1 MKIISI
7 PVLALLALSAVV
19 SSANTVNDD
28 EDSLSTTSISAAD
41 DGGVEETSDSLIAV
55 KADESYRDIVRLKS
69 ADTPPEVLYPKI
81 YACFTDNFDVLSR
94 FRPDSP
100 EFARARNVLR
110 DINPDLEA
118 GAFHYSSLN
127 NSAQLT
133 KFAMALLDTQLHP
146 AFAGHAFRRDE
157 QTFPSI
163 VYIAASGAYNS
174 GDFPRAIEY
183 FKLFFTC
190 GDNPMREKVY
200 MYMGQACINAGQ
212 YDLAVNSMHD
222 AMKLYPENYHLI
234 SFGIKACIDGGHA
247 ERLQEFLDAALRM
260 RPDDEQLLSIQGKLL
275 EDEQQY
281 LKALDIYRRLD
292 EMKPNNMSVAQHTA
306 LCYYNLGVGFFNQAI
321 MESDE
326 KGAKRLKRQSNDYFS
341 SAIEKLEEVVA
352 NIPTSVKYLKALA
365 VAYGCIDDKEK
376 FDELNNR
383 IQALGQDP
391 VAGFSMPPIVAY
403 SEQNTT
409 NYQRAGVAS
418 SEAAADAPLYSDFAK
433 DFVEK
438 KLSAWTRKG
447 EFEKIEDYQKRVN
460 DLTIKAEYDKA
471 CAEAQAEY
479 LEKYAR
485 ALRLNDL
492 TLRPYDA
499 GNEVY
504 LIDSSYGP
512 IYLKVPLADNQ
523 AELFKSNW
531 AGVHFQA
538 PRFYI
543 ADNEVRVAQ
552 ITFVTP
558 YGKRYTY
565 DTTDNLAY
573 QQQLVDVDFD
583 AILRQANA
591 GQSVAQTA
599 RKSEVKIT
607 RMSDVDEN
615 IPQTTRR
622 LDRTLA
628 LIIANENYDNV
639 VAVESALHDGEIFAK
654 YCNLTLG
661 IPQENIRV
669 FKDASLGTMLGAVA
683 QIRNAVQAFD
693 GDCDVIVYYAGHGM
707 PDERTKD
714 AYLLPVD
721 GSPLTPES
729 CMPLGRFYE
738 QIGDAGSGSVIVF
751 LDACFSG
758 ARRDGGMLA
767 QARGVAIKPKE
778 SAPTGN
784 MLVFSATSGQETAL
798 PYRDKN
804 HGLFTYYLLKK
815 IQQTKGDVTL
825 KDLTD
830 DVTAN
835 VRRQSAVINNK
846 LQSPQVTASGLLT
859 TTWQN
864 RKLRK

>member
-1 MKIISI
+1 MRSISI
-7 PVLALLALSAVV
+7 PVIALFAVSAI
-19 SSANTVNDD
+19 A
-28 EDSLSTTSISAAD
+28 SAAINMPD
-41 DGGVEETSDSLIAV
+41 DDDILASASPTSVGEAEVEETTDSALAV
-55 KADESYRDIVRLKS
+55 KADSSYRELVRIRVLATP
-69 ADTPPEVLYPKI
+69 ADRLYPKV
-81 YACFTDNFDVLSR
+81 YVCFTDNFDVLSR
-94 FRPDSP
+94 FSPDTP
-100 EFARARNVLR
+100 EFIRVRNVLR
-110 DINPDLEA
+110 DINSDLEA
-118 GAFHYSSLN
+118 GAYHYSSQN
-127 NSAQLT
+127 DAGQLT
-133 KFAMALLDTQLHP
+133 KFATAFLDTQLHP
-146 AFAGHAFRRDE
+146 AFAGESFRRDE
-157 QTFPSI
+157 QTFPSV

-174 GDFPRAIEY
+174 GDFARAVEY

-200 MYMGQACINAGQ
+200 MYMGQACINSGN
-212 YDLAVNSMHD
+212 YDLAVTSMLD
-222 AMKLYPENYHLI
+222 AMKQYPDNYHLV

-247 ERLQEFLDAALRM
+247 ERLQDFLDAALRL

-281 LKALDIYRRLD
+281 LKALEIYRRLD

-306 LCYYNLGVGFFNQAI
+306 LCYYNLGVSFFNNAI
-321 MESDE
+321 LETEE
-326 KGAKRLKRQSNDYFS
+326 KSAKRLKRQSNDYFS
-341 SAIEKLEEVVA
+341 SAIDKLEEVVA

-365 VAYGCIDDKEK
+365 VAYGCLDDKEK
-376 FDELNNR
+376 FEELNNR
-383 IQALGQDP
+383 IQAFGQEP
-391 VAGFSMPPIVAY
+391 VAGMSMPPIVAY

-409 NYQRAGVAS
+409 NYQRSGSAVAQAS
-418 SEAAADAPLYSDFAK
+418 ADAPLYSDYAK
-433 DFVEK
+433 GYVEK
-438 KLSAWTRKG
+438 KLSSWTRKG

-460 DLTIKAEYDKA
+460 DVTIKAEYDRA
-471 CAEAQAEY
+471 CREAEREY

-485 ALRLNDL
+485 SLRLTDL

-504 LIDSSYGP
+504 LIESSYGP

-531 AGVHFQA
+531 AGVQFQS
-538 PRFYI
+538 PRYYI

-552 ITFVTP
+552 ITFLTP

-573 QQQLVDVDFD
+573 QQQRVDVDFD
-583 AILRQANA
+583 AILREANGGKSLAQASR
-591 GQSVAQTA
+591 Q
-599 RKSEVKIT
+599 SEVKIT
-607 RMSDVDEN
+607 KMSDVDEN
-615 IPQTTRR
+615 IPQTGRR

-628 LIIANENYDNV
+628 LIIANENYVNV
-639 VAVESALHDGEIFAK
+639 GSVESALHDGETFSR

-661 IPQENIRV
+661 IPQENIRM

-693 GDCDVIVYYAGHGM
+693 GNCDVIVYYAGHGM

-729 CMPLGRFYE
+729 CMPLTRFYQ
-738 QIGDAGSGSVIVF
+738 QIGESGNGSVIVF

-825 KDLTD
+825 KELTD

-835 VRRQSAVINNK
+835 VRRQSAIINNK
-846 LQSPQVTASGLLT
+846 LQSPQVTASGQLT
-859 TTWQN
+859 GTWQ
-864 RKLRK
+864 KLKLSR